1 MTVDFLL
8 ARYPYALI
16 AVLIGIGLYGMT
28 IKRNLLKKVIGMT
41 IFQTAIYL
49 LYIQGATKLGATI
62 PVRSTEIGL
71 APELY
76 INPLP
81 QVIVL
86 TAIVVGVA
94 ITGVALS
101 LLLVAYRRYGTLDE
115 EELLRRLRES
125 A

>member
-8 ARYPYALI
+8 ARYPYILI
-16 AVLIGIGLYGMT
+16 AILIGIGLYGMT

-62 PVRSTEIGL
+62 PVRSLEIGTDP
-71 APELY
+71 ALY

-101 LLLVAYRRYGTLDE
+101 LLLVAYRKYGTLDE
-115 EELLRRLRES
+115 DLLLQRMRES

>member
-8 ARYPYALI
+8 ARYPYILI
-16 AVLIGIGLYGMT
+16 AILIGIGLYGMT
-28 IKRNLLKKVIGMT
+28 IKRNLMKKVIGMT

-49 LYIQGATKLGATI
+49 LYIQGATKVGGTI
-62 PVRSTEIGL
+62 PVRSTEIGTDP
-71 APELY
+71 ALY

-101 LLLVAYRRYGTLDE
+101 LLLVAYRRFGTLDE
-115 EELLRRLRES
+115 DLLLERMKES

>member
-1 MTVDFLL
+1 MTVDLL
-8 ARYPYALI
+8 LGQYPYVLI

-49 LYIQGATKLGATI
+49 LYIQGATKQGATI
-62 PVRSTEIGL
+62 PVLS
-71 APELY
+71 PELGTDPALY
-76 INPLP
+76 FNPLP

-115 EELLRRLRES
+115 EILLQRMRES

>member
-1 MTVDFLL
+1 MTHEFLL
-8 ARYPYALI
+8 ARYPYVLI
-16 AVLIGIGLYGMT
+16 AVLIGIGLYGMM
-28 IKRNLLKKVIGMT
+28 IKRNLLKKVIGMA

-49 LYIQGATKLGATI
+49 LYVQGATKVQGTI
-62 PVRSTEIGL
+62 PVRVRALGTD
-71 APELY
+71 AAVY

-101 LLLVAYRRYGTLDE
+101 LLLVAYRKYGTLDE
-115 EELLRRLRES
+115 ELLLQRMRES